1 MGGYLEGRMTKTPVK
16 VIEVIEWIKLWRMVH
31 ALELLDI
38 PGLLE
43 SKRAYYRYRP
53 DHYEAYKQ
61 SLIGKNSKT

>member
-1 MGGYLEGRMTKTPVK
+1 MTLLTHNV
-16 VIEVIEWIKLWRMVH
+16 VEVVEWIKLWRMVH
-31 ALELLDI
+31 ALELLEI